1 MSLWQVLFFRLRAMT
16 AITRDDGDF
25 LDTPATID
33 GIFPKQFQ
41 LLA

>member
-1 MSLWQVLFFRLRAMT
+1 MTAIPAITAMT
-16 AITRDDGDF
+16 AIR

-33 GIFPKQFQ
+33 GIFPKQLQ